1 MNCDCIVMKSKDIE
15 ISIPKDIEISIPK
28 DIFNNVDKGIRAKF
42 DDDGSL
48 IIEKIQFERK
58 VRPNREQLNNILK
71 KVNK

>member
-1 MNCDCIVMKSKDIE
+1 MNCDCIVMKS
-15 ISIPKDIEISIPK
+15 KDIEISIPK

-58 VRPNREQLNNILK
+58 VRPDREQLNNILK